1 MVENFG
7 RFVSR
12 HFNGDCEI
20 HLDQQCINERAE
32 ETSMNDSISMSHVE
46 MELMKVSPSEEHI
59 RMSDGFMTNKRNSEK
74 FGTHV
79 SSNQLISSASQSP
92 TNMMKEMKT
101 EASVEN
107 EPKKAVLTSEPQ
119 RKQRK
124 LLLILA
130 ILLAALL
137 MLPLLS

>member
-1 MVENFG
+1 
-7 RFVSR
+7 
-12 HFNGDCEI
+12 
-20 HLDQQCINERAE
+20 
-32 ETSMNDSISMSHVE
+32 

-59 RMSDGFMTNKRNSEK
+59 RMSDGFMTNKRNFEK

-92 TNMMKEMKT
+92 TNMIKEMKT